1 MTKYIR
7 GSGIRKKTQLP
18 KSSFRD
24 SLGFYRDILDAIL
37 KSAVVFLPLPAIQV
51 YAYLRLIGHTDLF
64 ASAVLSVSGLST
76 LFQAS
81 VIAWAAFLVC
91 IVGPSVILGL
101 TFSSAR
107 PSKGTARFVLL
118 GAVLWAAFYG
128 MVFGFYGDVHPSVG
142 YWCVV
147 IFLMVGIVSMLCLL
161 AWKSP
166 PWMSVVPREPTNT
179 WINQPGEVPDWIA
192 HHVGALRAWRIL
204 HRPRFWL
211 CMRIMASLT
220 FAGVY
225 CVISITTVYD
235 FKDAYSI
242 PDKGWGAAGTM
253 GGVALFS
260 FLPGAV
266 YLGQR
271 AFGHSN
277 GLALKRTVIFIGMV
291 LIVSALNGFLTQAP
305 AFAIMRAIGISDTF
319 PRTYEILKSEELP
332 IYRKLGYAER
342 FPKVTDRFVEAVTGF
357 QLADVKLVCPRP
369 FKFPSGWALPQGKG
383 SIHIDTTGCLRS
395 IKDEIRVVDWPTGK
409 PLLVDPPAQASSTSN
424 PNVQKPDAGPRAA
437 LGGSD

>member
-1 MTKYIR
+1 MMKHVR
-7 GSGIRKKTQLP
+7 GPGIRKKAQPL
-18 KSSFRD
+18 KLSFRD

-51 YAYLRLIGHTDLF
+51 YAYLRLIGHADLF

-76 LFQAS
+76 LFQAF
-81 VIAWAAFLVC
+81 VIAWAAFLIC

-101 TFSSAR
+101 ALSSAR
-107 PSKGTARFVLL
+107 LSKGMARLVLL
-118 GAVLWAAFYG
+118 SAVLWAVFYG
-128 MVFGFYGDVHPSVG
+128 MIFGFFGDTHPSAG
-142 YWCVV
+142 YWCAV
-147 IFLMVGIVSMLCLL
+147 IFMMVSIVFALCLL

-166 PWMSVVPREPTNT
+166 SWMLVAPHEPASTR
-179 WINQPGEVPDWIA
+179 INQPGEVPDWIA
-192 HHVGALRAWRIL
+192 HHAAALWAWRIL
-204 HRPRFWL
+204 HRPRFWH
-211 CMRIMASLT
+211 CVRIVASLT

-242 PDKGWGAAGTM
+242 PDKGWGAAGIM
-253 GGVALFS
+253 GSVTLFS

-277 GLALKRTVIFIGMV
+277 GLALKRTAIFIGMV

-305 AFAIMRAIGISDTF
+305 AFAIMRAIGVIDTF
-319 PRTYEILKSEELP
+319 PRTYEIIKSEEQP
-332 IYRKLGYAER
+332 IYRKLGYVER

-357 QLADVKLVCPRP
+357 QLSEVKLVCPQP
-369 FKFPSGWALPQGKG
+369 FKFPSGWASPQGKG
-383 SIHIDTTGCLRS
+383 SIHIDATGCLRS
-395 IKDEIRVVDWPTGK
+395 TNDEIRVVDWPTGK
-409 PLLVDPPAQASSTSN
+409 PLLVDPPAPPSSTSN
-424 PNVQKPDAGPRAA
+424 TNVQKLLMFTPN
-437 LGGSD
+437 